1 MPFILGALLVLMAI
15 WIFFSFAGSLMHLLL
30 MLVIAGIVG
39 WLADAVVPGRL
50 PWGWLGAILAGLVGS
65 WLGVFLLGIVGLG
78 HIGPAIAGV
87 PIIPAFVG
95 AVVLAFL
102 ADFAGKQMARSRAI
116 EPRV

>member
-30 MLVIAGIVG
+30 MLAIAGIVG

-65 WLGVFLLGIVGLG
+65 WLGVVLLGLVGLG
-78 HIGPAIAGV
+78 RIGPTIADV

-102 ADFAGKQMARSRAI
+102 VDFVGKRMASSRAI

>member
-1 MPFILGALLVLMAI
+1 MPFILGALLVVVAI

-30 MLVIAGIVG
+30 MLIIAGVVG
-39 WLADAVVPGRL
+39 WLADVVVPGRL

-65 WLGVFLLGIVGLG
+65 WLGVWLLGIFGLG
-78 HIGPAIAGV
+78 HVGPTIADV

-102 ADFAGKQMARSRAI
+102 VDFVGKQMTRSRAI
-116 EPRV
+116 EPRL